1 MGDPLLKSALFEQL
15 ARVGKALGSGKRLE
29 LLDLLAQTER
39 TVEAL
44 AAASGLNL
52 TTASAHLQTLK
63 QAGLVA
69 TRRDGTRIFYRL
81 SGDDVTD
88 LLVRVREVAA
98 ARLPDV
104 SAARDAYLG
113 GGSYIASL
121 NRDELTLRMTAGE
134 VTLLDVRPPAEYTS
148 AHLPGAINIP
158 IDELE
163 DRLGE
168 IPAGPE
174 VVAYCRGPYCVFAHE
189 AVEIL
194 QRHGRNASRLTDG
207 VSEWRL
213 AGRPIATGTGSQ
225 R

>member
-1 MGDPLLKSALFEQL
+1 
-15 ARVGKALGSGKRLE
+15 
-29 LLDLLAQTER
+29 
-39 TVEAL
+39 
-44 AAASGLNL
+44 
-52 TTASAHLQTLK
+52 
-63 QAGLVA
+63 
-69 TRRDGTRIFYRL
+69 
-81 SGDDVTD
+81 
-88 LLVRVREVAA
+88 
-98 ARLPDV
+98 
-104 SAARDAYLG
+104 
-113 GGSYIASL
+113 
-121 NRDELTLRMTAGE
+121 
-134 VTLLDVRPPAEYTS
+134 
-148 AHLPGAINIP
+148 HLPGAINIP